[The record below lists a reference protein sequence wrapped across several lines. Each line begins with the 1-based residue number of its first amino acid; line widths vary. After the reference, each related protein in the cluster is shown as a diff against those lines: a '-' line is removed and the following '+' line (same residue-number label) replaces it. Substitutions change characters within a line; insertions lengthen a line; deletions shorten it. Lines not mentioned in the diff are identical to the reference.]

1 MKTKKPVTNKVAAKK
16 RITASKKR
24 TALVFAKHPVLKHL
38 RIVHHKHTGKLIHHQ
53 NTSHAALMIVLVLVG
68 FFLYISAEMASAS
81 SSGSVSVGL
90 RVEGPAPS
98 IGATITSP
106 EDGAKII
113 DKKYVDVSGTCA
125 ANTFVVVSNDNLVA
139 GSTTCS
145 ADGIF
150 SVQIQLSLGKNV
162 ISALNYDNLNQS
174 GPVTPSVNVFV
185 SNKDDNPS
193 GPTEPVITPDDS
205 GTIDVPAVPSNP
217 SIIPGVNSSI
227 SSCGDYKVGN
237 LPTGGEPH
245 ILIVCMPRLFSSDT
259 KQVLGIIA
267 WGGTTPYVVSIDWG
281 DGSEPTLL
289 SVSKPGYYTVEFNY
303 AVPNTYRIT
312 SYLSDSK
319 GKKSVVH
326 ASIQVSG
333 TKNNPTTNTT
343 TDNDIFGLPWFM
355 QSIPL
360 YLTVVAITV
369 GFWSGDVF
377 SRHYGAGKKRHH
389 RRKAA

>member
-1 MKTKKPVTNKVAAKK
+1 MKTKRITVNKAAAKK
-16 RITASKKR
+16 RLVASKKR
-24 TALVFAKHPVLKHL
+24 AGLVFAKHPVLKYL
-38 RIVHHKHTGKLIHHQ
+38 RVIEHKHTGKLIHHR
-53 NTSHAALMIVLVLVG
+53 NTSHAALMIVLVLAG
-68 FFLYISAEMASAS
+68 FFLYISAEIVSAS

-98 IGATITSP
+98 VGAVITSP
-106 EDGAKII
+106 EDGAKLI

-145 ADGIF
+145 ADGLF

-185 SNKDDNPS
+185 SNKEDKP
-193 GPTEPVITPDDS
+193 GTTEPVITPDEN
-205 GTIDVPAVPSNP
+205 GTIEIPAVPSNP

-227 SSCGDYKVGN
+227 SDCGDYKVGN

-245 ILIVCMPRLFSSDT
+245 ILIVCMPRLFSSDV
-259 KQVLGIIA
+259 KQVLGIIV
-267 WGGTTPYVVSIDWG
+267 WGGYTPYAVSIDWG

-289 SVSKPGYYTVEFNY
+289 NVSKPGYYTVEFNY

-312 SYLSDSK
+312 SYLKDTK
-319 GKKSVVH
+319 GKSSVVH

-333 TKNNPTTNTT
+333 TTKNNATNNTT
-343 TDNDIFGLPWFM
+343 ANNDIFSLPWFM

-360 YLTVVAITV
+360 YITVVAITI
-369 GFWSGDVF
+369 GFWGGDLF
-377 SRHYGAGKKRHH
+377 DRHYGSGKKRHH
-389 RRKAA
+389 KRKAA